1 MRLNPNFEK
10 PTQRFFEKK
19 QAKITKRSSSNPAL
33 RESPN
38 QFYNVKTG
46 IRQRFGLK
54 RRTEPKTSNMAR
66 YWHVYQEKRKTT
78 DE

>member
-1 MRLNPNFEK
+1 MRSNPNFEK

-19 QAKITKRSSSNPAL
+19 QAKITKRSSSNPL

-54 RRTEPKTSNMAR
+54 RRTEPKTSKYGTLLACLPGK
-66 YWHVYQEKRKTT
+66 KRNTR
-78 DE
+78 